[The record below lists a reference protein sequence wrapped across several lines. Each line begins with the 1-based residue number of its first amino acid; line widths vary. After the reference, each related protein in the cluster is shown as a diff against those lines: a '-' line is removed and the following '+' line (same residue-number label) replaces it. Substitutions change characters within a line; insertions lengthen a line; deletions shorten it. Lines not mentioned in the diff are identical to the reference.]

1 MIKKSLLALL
11 ILLTLF
17 FWFNAQ
23 AAEMP
28 FVYTGPGI
36 NINSATP
43 TFLDYLN
50 KSQAGYAD
58 SPVSKAGDGALNAVS
73 AWVDVPEAITDES
86 VESNIFFGFT
96 VGLGKGV
103 ISGITREAAGLVDVT
118 TCAFPPYD
126 KPLME
131 PEYTADRPNVDGLK
145 IKILS
150 W

>member
-36 NINSATP
+36 NLNSATP

-58 SPVSKAGDGALNAVS
+58 TPISKAGDGVLNVVS
-73 AWVDVPEAITDES
+73 AWVDIPESITDES
-86 VESNIFFGFT
+86 ADSNLLTGWTI
-96 VGLGKGV
+96 GLGKGV
-103 ISGITREAAGLVDVT
+103 VSGVTRGAAGLVDFG

-126 KPLME
+126 KPMVT
-131 PEYTADRPNVDGLK
+131 PEYTVNHPDRDGLK
-145 IKILS
+145 IKVLS